1 MTGAILDD
9 PGGLAI
15 AATAGER
22 SPKVPT
28 KGKMTMANISGAS
41 PKPPSVTVEK
51 LILNEIADRNSA
63 EETQRLLGAPARGR
77 TEAARSILLTILDHI
92 SEYGYEDE
100 LPYKH
105 ESLFRLGCDAAIA
118 RLSGAADAVTPSIVG
133 LLGLM
138 CVNIR
143 LLEARFREPGSPDQR
158 DHFEEET
165 QRYCEERFSTL
176 AVADAVRAL
185 YAPARAAARTRQ
197 GGRPVSPEEEQLKV
211 ERELWNDIDFG
222 TVKYY
227 KSGTTSFILD
237 CHGAQPRDKSGV
249 RERYALKCVLFP
261 WNKLTAIAT
270 ATDEYAEL
278 YGRNN
283 TPEVV
288 VQPFAS
294 TAKWV
299 LMPFQAGKTLY
310 DELAEF
316 DREKESRSVRER
328 IDKALSTGKLLI
340 QTLDR
345 LADGA
350 EITINQKRRQHQ
362 DLSPGNII
370 LVPGG
375 QVRLIDLGPNHLYTR
390 QIGITEHDDAAYV
403 APEIKNRS
411 WSAVADVYSLGIILI
426 RVICGYAPRDGR
438 VPDEVWDIS
447 PPLARLI
454 EDLVE
459 ADPGRRL
466 LLTQYAPG
474 TPFGYGPLREL
485 FDYTAEV
492 VTKDP
497 DISAAVRIRWGA
509 RLLPSSMAWR
519 AQLGRWRASR
529 KRHSSDAPRE
539 SYLLSFAFIATL
551 GWWFI
556 FIATAVISGQAV
568 LTGHGLGLPRDHA
581 QLAADIICFDQGI
594 IGAKY
599 YSGILGNLTVWKI
612 PGKFAKTTEVFIRS
626 MSVVALPITIAS
638 AIWKPWLWPWAIT
651 AGAVVVVLANWLMLI
666 LAQRIHRAGAK
677 NHLSITPPD
686 ARLNARGFEQWW
698 WTMLLYAVVLAV
710 IALGL
715 QLHWM
720 RDTAAYVFG
729 LTVIS
734 IGIHY
739 LSKFVAAGAAVR
751 GGLGHAFCAGER
763 MLLLQARG
771 VTLEDWPPRLA
782 TGRLGRFL
790 KEAAPELESLL
801 TSA

>member
-1 MTGAILDD
+1 MTDSS
-9 PGGLAI
+9 GGSAK
-15 AATAGER
+15 R
-22 SPKVPT
+22 
-28 KGKMTMANISGAS
+28 
-41 PKPPSVTVEK
+41 VEK
-51 LILNEIADRNSA
+51 LILDEIADENSA
-63 EETQRLLGAPARGR
+63 EETQRLLGTSARGR
-77 TEAARSILLTILDHI
+77 TEAARSILLSILDHI
-92 SEYGYEDE
+92 AEYDSREE
-100 LPYKH
+100 LSKRH
-105 ESLFRLGCDAAIA
+105 ESLRLGCDAAIA
-118 RLSGAADAVTPSIVG
+118 RNSGATDTVTPAIVG

-143 LLEARFREPGSPDQR
+143 LLEARFREPGAPDQR
-158 DHFEEET
+158 GHFEEET
-165 QRYCEERFSTL
+165 QRYCEEQFNTL
-176 AVADAVRAL
+176 PVSDAVRAL
-185 YAPARAAARTRQ
+185 YAPPKVATRRRRD
-197 GGRPVSPEEEQLKV
+197 GGPLSPEEEQRQVELK
-211 ERELWNDIDFG
+211 LWNDIDFG

-237 CHGAQPRDKSGV
+237 CRGSQPKDKSRV
-249 RERYALKCVLFP
+249 REHYALKCVLFP

-270 ATDEYAEL
+270 ATDKYAEF

-294 TAKWV
+294 TARWV
-299 LMPFQAGKTLY
+299 LMPFQEGRSLY
-310 DELAEF
+310 DELTEF
-316 DREKESRSVRER
+316 DRGKEDKSVRKR

-345 LADGA
+345 LTDGA
-350 EITINQKRRQHQ
+350 PIIADQRQRQHQ

-370 LVPGG
+370 LAPGG

-403 APEIKNRS
+403 APEIKNRG

-426 RVICGYAPRDGR
+426 RIICGYAPRDGR

-447 PPLARLI
+447 PPLARLL

-459 ADPGRRL
+459 VDPGKRL

-474 TPFGYGPLREL
+474 APFSYGPLCEL

-492 VTKDP
+492 VAQDP
-497 DISAAVRIRWGA
+497 DISSAVRIRWGA
-509 RLLPSSMAWR
+509 RLLPSSMAWQ

-529 KRHSSDAPRE
+529 RRRSSDAPRE
-539 SYLLSFAFIATL
+539 SYLLSFVFIATL
-551 GWWFI
+551 SWWFI
-556 FIATAVISGQAV
+556 FIVTAFISGQAV
-568 LTGHGLGLPRDHA
+568 LTGHGLGLPQNKG
-581 QLAADIICFDQGI
+581 QLAADIICFNQGL

-599 YSGILGNLTVWKI
+599 YSAVLGNLTVWKI

-626 MSVVALPITIAS
+626 MSVVALPITIVS

-651 AGAVVVVLANWLMLI
+651 AGAVVVVIANWLMLI
-666 LAQRIHRAGAK
+666 LAERIYRSSAK

-686 ARLNARGFEQWW
+686 ARLNAHGFEQWW

-739 LSKFVAAGAAVR
+739 LSKFVAVGAAVR
-751 GGLGHAFCAGER
+751 GGLGRAFCTGER
-763 MLLLQARG
+763 MLLLQSRG
-771 VTLEDWPPRLA
+771 TTLDDWPPRLA
-782 TGRLGRFL
+782 TDRLGRSL

-801 TSA
+801 TSG